1 MFKQL
6 KRSKGQLFLL
16 LHSSQLHIERTIKE
30 KFAVP
35 CKIRNRPW
43 CHYYLDYYYYGVI
56 LLQLLLGLLLWCY
69 LASWFLRSKSIYM
82 QKGHNS
88 QAICTTKMK
97 IGFCLT
103 DSMSAPIMFKLQSHR
118 LASLWSLLFCTCFI
132 SSPLSAPILLHN
144 PSIVTTK
151 TNK

>member
-103 DSMSAPIMFKLQSHR
+103 DSMSAPIMFKLQSHIG
-118 LASLWSLLFCTCFI
+118 LLLYEAYYFAPASSLHLCL
-132 SSPLSAPILLHN
+132 PHH
-144 PSIVTTK
+144 TTEPFHYHYQK
-151 TNK
+151 